1 MRLHAIFDKMP
12 ASDRK
17 LTGEYHY
24 LVLSTGHV
32 LFVCEPLHYLGAE
45 KHLQELGGFTF
56 PETEAHEQ
64 IPKEIAEH
72 AAFKGAGLNAND
84 TSYQA
89 LKKLSAHFGWTLCDP
104 RR

>member
-1 MRLHAIFDKMP
+1 MP
-12 ASDRK
+12 AHDRM
-17 LTGEYHY
+17 LTGQYHY
-24 LVLSTGHV
+24 LNLPSGHV
-32 LFVCEPLHYLGAE
+32 LFVCEPRSYVGAE

-56 PETEAHEQ
+56 PEIEAHEQ

-72 AAFKGAGLNAND
+72 AAFKDAGLNAND

-89 LKKLSAHFGWTLCDP
+89 LKKLAAKFGWPAIDP